1 MRNRFCTINNLHPL
15 MLLKN
20 NIKLDEIPS
29 KIKCK
34 IHARFTLPLKFWRYL
49 KTVLLIKSYMIQPV
63 LLLLVVLLWLLYI
76 CISRYDFLQVFRTS
90 LTIIGKNIFVT
101 NFTFLIDSTKP
112 LHPLKSQNP
121 PSVTK
126 VFCWCSLM

>member
-76 CISRYDFLQVFRTS
+76 YISRYDFLQVFRTS

>member
-1 MRNRFCTINNLHPL
+1 MRTRFCTINNLHPL

-20 NIKLDEIPS
+20 NIKLDEIQS
-29 KIKCK
+29 KIKCT
-34 IHARFTLPLKFWRYL
+34 IHACFTLSLKFWRYL

-63 LLLLVVLLWLLYI
+63 LLLLVVLLWFLYI
-76 CISRYDFLQVFRTS
+76 YISRYDFLQVFRTS

>member
-1 MRNRFCTINNLHPL
+1 MRNRSCTINNLHPF
-15 MLLKN
+15 MFLKN

-63 LLLLVVLLWLLYI
+63 LLLLVVLLWFLYI
-76 CISRYDFLQVFRTS
+76 YISRYDFLQVFRTS

-101 NFTFLIDSTKP
+101 NSTFLTDSTKP

-126 VFCWCSLM
+126 GFCWCSVI

>member
-1 MRNRFCTINNLHPL
+1 MRNRFCAINNLHPF
-15 MLLKN
+15 MFLKN
-20 NIKLDEIPS
+20 NIKLDEIRS

-34 IHARFTLPLKFWRYL
+34 IHACFTLPLKFWRYL

-63 LLLLVVLLWLLYI
+63 LLLLVVLLCFLYI
-76 CISRYDFLQVFRTS
+76 YISRYDFLQVFRTS

-101 NFTFLIDSTKP
+101 NSTFLMDSTKP

-126 VFCWCSLM
+126 GFCWCSVI

>member
-1 MRNRFCTINNLHPL
+1 MRNRFCTINSLHLL

-20 NIKLDEIPS
+20 NVKLDEIPS
-29 KIKCK
+29 KIKCT
-34 IHARFTLPLKFWRYL
+34 IHTCFTLSLKFWRYL

-76 CISRYDFLQVFRTS
+76 YISRYDFLQVFRTS

-101 NFTFLIDSTKP
+101 NSTFLTDSTKP

-126 VFCWCSLM
+126 VFCWCSVI

>member
-29 KIKCK
+29 KIKCT
-34 IHARFTLPLKFWRYL
+34 IHACFTLSLKFWRYL

-76 CISRYDFLQVFRTS
+76 CISRCDFLQVFRTS

>member
-29 KIKCK
+29 KIKCT
-34 IHARFTLPLKFWRYL
+34 IHACFTLSLKFWRYL

-63 LLLLVVLLWLLYI
+63 LLLLVVLLWFLYI
-76 CISRYDFLQVFRTS
+76 YISRYDILQVFRTS

-126 VFCWCSLM
+126 FFCWCSLM

>member
-29 KIKCK
+29 KIKCT
-34 IHARFTLPLKFWRYL
+34 IHACFTLSLKFWRYL

-76 CISRYDFLQVFRTS
+76 YISRYDFLQVFRTS